1 MTKFIIIRHGFS
13 ESNKDKKFT
22 GQRDV
27 SLSEEGFLQAE
38 SVSKYVYENF
48 KVDSIY
54 ASDLKRA
61 VDTVKPLSEKLGLP
75 VNRCKE
81 FREIDVGAW
90 QGMLIEDIK
99 VKFKKELESYKQN
112 PGEYKFIDGESFEDL
127 RKRAEKALKDIADKN
142 DGKTVVIGTHGGVI
156 RTLLPVWYSMPLVK
170 MKEFST
176 VPNASVTIVE
186 YENGNYKVKEIGYCD
201 FLDVKITEEG
211 VK

>member
-22 GQRDV
+22 GHRDV

-61 VDTVKPLSEKLGLP
+61 VDTVKPLSERLNLP
-75 VNRCKE
+75 VNKCKE
-81 FREIDVGAW
+81 FREIDVGVW
-90 QGMLIEDIK
+90 QGTLIEDT
-99 VKFKKELESYKQN
+99 KKEYYEEFESYRVN
-112 PGEYKFIDGESFEDL
+112 PGSFKFINGESFEDL

-142 DGKTVVIGTHGGVI
+142 DGKTVVIATHGGVI
-156 RTLLPVWYSMPLVK
+156 RALATMWNSLPIER
-170 MKEFST
+170 MKEFIT
-176 VPNASVTIVE
+176 VPNASVTEVE
-186 YENGNYKVKEIGYCD
+186 YENGNYIIKQFGYSD
-201 FLDVKITEEG
+201 FLGVNITEEG